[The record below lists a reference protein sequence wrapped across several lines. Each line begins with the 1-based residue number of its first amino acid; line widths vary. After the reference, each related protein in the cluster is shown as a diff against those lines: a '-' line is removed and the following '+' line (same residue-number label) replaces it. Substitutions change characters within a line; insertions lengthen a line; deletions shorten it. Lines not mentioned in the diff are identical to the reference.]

1 MVRSTEAGNY
11 FTNICKALKN
21 LFFVGDLIMGIC
33 RRLVGMCHGGLRHG
47 LWRLRILVELSCC
60 KLKKIY
66 VRYENFIYI
75 GWAPV
80 LGLLGLAGLS
90 FMTISLARN

>member
-1 MVRSTEAGNY
+1 M
-11 FTNICKALKN
+11 
-21 LFFVGDLIMGIC
+21 
-33 RRLVGMCHGGLRHG
+33 
-47 LWRLRILVELSCC
+47 SCC

-80 LGLLGLAGLS
+80 LGLPGLAGLS
-90 FMTISLARN
+90 FMTVPTKELISLLYGENTTWSDVQSMYYEWKLTDHRLKESDN